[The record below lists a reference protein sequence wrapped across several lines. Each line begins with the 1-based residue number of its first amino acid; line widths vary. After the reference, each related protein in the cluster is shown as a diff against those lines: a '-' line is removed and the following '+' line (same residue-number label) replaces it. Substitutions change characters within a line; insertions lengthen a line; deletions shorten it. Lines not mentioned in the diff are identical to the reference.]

1 LKVTVNSEPKCKKI
15 LDIEVPQEEV
25 QAEIDNQILQYRSK
39 ASIPGFRRGK
49 APLEL
54 VKSQFMDSIKGDV
67 FETLIPRAYDQ
78 AIRQENIRPVD
89 QPKLSNVE
97 FDEDKPLKFRA
108 EIEVYPEFE
117 LKGYTRLELTK
128 KIREVTDKDLA
139 EALAQ
144 MQRQNAE
151 YIPVERKCHE
161 NDLVVV
167 DLIKK
172 YDKLNQL
179 KDDKLD
185 NVEVDLGGES
195 VLKEFKEGLSGMGIG
210 EMKDIEIK
218 YPDDYSDKQFAG
230 NEIKYTALVKEV
242 KEIKLPELNDEFAKN
257 FAKMENLD
265 KLKGEIRESLQNQ
278 ANKEAENVLKGDLI
292 KQIVDN
298 NRFEVPDSMV
308 DKYIQSV
315 TEDFK
320 KRYKDVDE
328 LKLRQSY
335 RGIGEDTIRWQFI
348 LREIADKEN
357 IKVSEEDRAEWVKQ
371 FASMYNMTEQT
382 AREAL
387 GKAGKFED
395 IDDTLLEKKVLD
407 FIKENSKITS

>member
-315 TEDFK
+315 TKDFK

>member
-1 LKVTVNSEPKCKKI
+1 MKVTVNSEPNCRKI
-15 LDIEVPQEEV
+15 LDIELPQEDV
-25 QAEIDNQILQYRSK
+25 QAEIENQILQYRAK
-39 ASIPGFRRGK
+39 ATIPGFRRGK
-49 APLEL
+49 APLGL
-54 VKSQFMDSIKGDV
+54 VRKQFIDNIKGDA
-67 FETLIPRAYDQ
+67 FEALIPKAYDE
-78 AIRQENIRPVD
+78 AILQENIRPVD

-117 LKGYTRLELTK
+117 LKGYTNLKFTK
-128 KIREVTDKDLA
+128 KVKEVSDKDVTD
-139 EALAQ
+139 ALAY

-151 YIPVERKCHE
+151 FIPVERKCHD
-161 NDLVVV
+161 NDLAVV
-167 DLIKK
+167 DLIKR

-179 KDDKLD
+179 KDDKLE

-195 VLKEFKEGLSGMGIG
+195 VLKEFKEGLRGMAIG

-218 YPDDYSDKQFAG
+218 YPDNYSDKQFAG
-230 NEIKYTALVKEV
+230 NEIKYTAIVKEV
-242 KEIKLPELNDEFAKN
+242 KEIKLPELNDEFAVN
-257 FAKMENLD
+257 FAKMESLE
-265 KLKGEIRESLQNQ
+265 KLKSEIRENLVHQ
-278 ANKEAENVLKGDLI
+278 ANSEADNALKGDMI

-298 NRFEVPDSMV
+298 NRFEVPNSMV
-308 DKYIQSV
+308 EKYLQSV

-328 LKLRQSY
+328 LKLRQSF

-348 LREIADKEN
+348 LRQIADKEN
-357 IKVSEEDRAEWVKQ
+357 IKVSQDDRADWVKK
-371 FASMYNMTEQT
+371 FAGMYNMTEQT

-395 IDDTLLEKKVLD
+395 IDDSLLEKKVLD

>member
-1 LKVTVNSEPKCKKI
+1 MKVTVNSEPKCKVI

-25 QAEIDNQILQYRSK
+25 QAEIDKQILQYRSK

-54 VKSQFMDSIKGDV
+54 VKSQFIDSIKGDV
-67 FETLIPRAYDQ
+67 FETLIPRAYDE

-97 FDEDKPLKFRA
+97 FEEDKPLKFRA
-108 EIEVYPEFE
+108 EIEIYPEFE
-117 LKGYTRLELTK
+117 LKGYTGLKLTK
-128 KIREVTDKDLA
+128 KIKEVTDKDVA
-139 EALAQ
+139 DALAHL
-144 MQRQNAE
+144 QRQNAE

-167 DLIKK
+167 DLIKR

-195 VLKEFKEGLSGMGIG
+195 VLKEFKEGLRGMGIG

-257 FAKMENLD
+257 FAKMENLE
-265 KLKGEIRESLQNQ
+265 KLKSEIRESLQNQ
-278 ANKEAENVLKGDLI
+278 ANKEADNVLKGDMI

-357 IKVSEEDRAEWVKQ
+357 IKVSEDDRAEWVKQ